1 MHHSLVKDTI
11 IECHNVMVYSHKR
24 TDTVRME
31 DGHQGH
37 WEDGHQQEDEH
48 LQGGWTTVVRLD
60 TGREDRH
67 REDRYQTDTGRTP
80 DGWTPDGRTLDGRTP
95 DGRTLCGVWGCV
107 RTDTGP
113 TLCGCGGV
121 FYVRLGS
128 VCCVICLPSVCPV
141 SFISPSCVRL
151 HFRNFGYGRTYGRTD
166 VRTDTKKKSNVN
178 ISLSFT

>member
-80 DGWTPDGRTLDGRTP
+80 DGRTLDGHCVGVGVCQTDTRH
-95 DGRTLCGVWGCV
+95 TLCGS
-107 RTDTGP
+107 
-113 TLCGCGGV
+113 GGV
-121 FYVRLGS
+121 FLAVWVCGCVLS
-128 VCCVICLPSVCPV
+128 VWECGCVFGCVGVWVC
-141 SFISPSCVRL
+141 FDCVECTCV
-151 HFRNFGYGRTYGRTD
+151 FGCVG
-166 VRTDTKKKSNVN
+166 VWV
-178 ISLSFT
+178 

>member
-80 DGWTPDGRTLDGRTP
+80 DGWTPDGRTPDGRTP
-95 DGRTLCGVWGCV
+95 DGRTP
-107 RTDTGP
+107 D
-113 TLCGCGGV
+113 
-121 FYVRLGS
+121 
-128 VCCVICLPSVCPV
+128 
-141 SFISPSCVRL
+141 
-151 HFRNFGYGRTYGRTD
+151 GRTPDRRTLD
-166 VRTDTKKKSNVN
+166 GHCVGVGVCQTDGQQ
-178 ISLSFT
+178 

>member
-60 TGREDRH
+60 TGREDR
-67 REDRYQTDTGRTP
+67 RTP
-80 DGWTPDGRTLDGRTP
+80 DGHWMDTGRTLDGH
-95 DGRTLCGVWGCV
+95 
-107 RTDTGP
+107 RTDTGQTP
-113 TLCGCGGV
+113 DG
-121 FYVRLGS
+121 
-128 VCCVICLPSVCPV
+128 LPV
-141 SFISPSCVRL
+141 
-151 HFRNFGYGRTYGRTD
+151 HFRSTSRPLDRHWTDTDRLSQNLRTDRRTFGRTE
-166 VRTDTKKKSNVN
+166 KNVTPKDPLRIN
-178 ISLSFT
+178 ARDLKIAF

>member
-80 DGWTPDGRTLDGRTP
+80 DGWTPDGRTP
-95 DGRTLCGVWGCV
+95 DGRTLCGSGGVPDGHQTDTVWEWGCV
-107 RTDTGP
+107 FGCVGLRVCFVCVGVRVCFW
-113 TLCGCGGV
+113 LCGCVLTVCFDCVECTCVFGCVGV
-121 FYVRLGS
+121 WV
-128 VCCVICLPSVCPV
+128 
-141 SFISPSCVRL
+141 
-151 HFRNFGYGRTYGRTD
+151 
-166 VRTDTKKKSNVN
+166 
-178 ISLSFT
+178 

>member
-1 MHHSLVKDTI
+1 MGGRHYIGSFMHHSLVKDTI

-48 LQGGWTTVVRLD
+48 LQGGWTTVGRLD

-80 DGWTPDGRTLDGRTP
+80 DGWTPDGRTPDRRTP
-95 DGRTLCGVWGCV
+95 DGRTPDRRTLRVYSGGGRFRFYGIKFRHFLLC
-107 RTDTGP
+107 
-113 TLCGCGGV
+113 
-121 FYVRLGS
+121 
-128 VCCVICLPSVCPV
+128 
-141 SFISPSCVRL
+141 
-151 HFRNFGYGRTYGRTD
+151 
-166 VRTDTKKKSNVN
+166 
-178 ISLSFT
+178 